1 VTSTSADASERLPQV
16 GERVLGAG
24 DLVAEGF
31 GRHVVARPE
40 GGIACPRIRDNL
52 VTRGRGKDRI
62 EDGAVGQMALLDRAG
77 DGERLRLG
85 LPPDVAHQER
95 PAEEEEEHSQPARAR
110 RSAFATVAHGA
121 SLYKR
126 VLQKGVP

>member
-52 VTRGRGKDRI
+52 VTRGRGKDWI

-85 LPPDVAHQER
+85 LPPAVAHQEL
-95 PAEEEEEHSQPARAR
+95 PAEAEEERSQPARDI
-110 RSAFATVAHGA
+110 RSASASIAHGD
-121 SLYKR
+121 SLGKR
-126 VLQKGVP
+126 VVQTGVP